1 MMQTVPQADGFTDFT
16 AVVSTLSSAL
26 SPAAM
31 AHHLRR
37 VDPLLA
43 LCFAQAMYDRVAWAN
58 EDWGA
63 YWADVVRL
71 V

>member
-1 MMQTVPQADGFTDFT
+1 MQAVLHADGFGKRP
-16 AVVSTLSSAL
+16 AAPSAL
-26 SPAAM
+26 ASALAPADM
-31 AHHLRR
+31 AGYLRR
-37 VDPLLA
+37 VDPLAA

-63 YWADVVRL
+63 YWAAVVDL